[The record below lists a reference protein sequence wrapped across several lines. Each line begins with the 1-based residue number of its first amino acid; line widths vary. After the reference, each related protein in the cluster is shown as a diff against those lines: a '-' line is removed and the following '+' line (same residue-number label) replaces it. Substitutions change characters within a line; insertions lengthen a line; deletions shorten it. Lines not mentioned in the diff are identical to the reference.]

1 METPDAP
8 GDDVAFPPLIFEEE
22 TPQPSKAPPGDA
34 EEIARALATVRT
46 HHPRIAHSL
55 QEIWGYRECAD
66 YLEKLVFNCSDPADL
81 KRIGFD
87 PEVMDALLIL
97 SRLHTI
103 TAR

>member
-1 METPDAP
+1 MQTPDAP
-8 GDDVAFPPLIFEEE
+8 GDDMAFPPLFLEEE
-22 TPQPSKAPPGDA
+22 IPQSSKAPPSDA
-34 EEIARALATVRT
+34 EEIARALTTVRAR
-46 HHPRIAHSL
+46 HPRIAHSL

-87 PEVMDALLIL
+87 PEVMDALLTL
-97 SRLHTI
+97 SRLHTV